1 MSDTPLPPAT
11 GDSAPIDAEFEPAAP
26 KSKKTKPDKRSG
38 PGWTAFGGVTLIS
51 LVSLAIAAAASGFI
65 PGLSKGE
72 DQIEPLKTELAAL
85 KVEENLNRE
94 AIAKLNKDVERAN
107 ELQRQVRTYRA
118 EVDQRLNDLEG
129 ALGVLETDLAAL
141 PTSEVAPVAVTKE
154 NESSTEEIIAE
165 TDPSDNV
172 QTADFEA
179 RFTAL
184 EDQLAGL
191 ALSATQSD
199 DMPLPLND
207 ELEAIEAD
215 ITALKER
222 LDAVET
228 ELAETPDPIEMRNN
242 ANEQA
247 ALALS
252 AIEAAARRGRPFVA
266 AHQRLETALPGNA
279 AVARLE
285 PLSTE
290 AVATLAD
297 LRRDFPDLTSEALA
311 ADPAGNSG
319 ASGWMRSIFGDGVT
333 VRREGETVLKDQ
345 LDEAAK
351 QLQAGDLGRTI
362 DQIEALDPAVQT
374 VFTDWLDNARKRQT
388 LEDTLEALR
397 LTMISKDRP

>member
-26 KSKKTKPDKRSG
+26 KPKEPKPGKRSG
-38 PGWTAFGGVTLIS
+38 PGWTALALVS
-51 LVSLAIAAAASGFI
+51 LLSLAIAAAASGFI
-65 PGLSKGE
+65 PGLSQGE

-94 AIAKLNKDVERAN
+94 AIAKLNKDLEQAN
-107 ELQRQVRTYRA
+107 DLQRQVRTYRA
-118 EVDQRLNDLEG
+118 QVDQRLDDLEG
-129 ALGVLETDLAAL
+129 ALSVLETDLAAL
-141 PTSEVAPVAVTKE
+141 PAEADNSAAPTIEGEANTADVSA
-154 NESSTEEIIAE
+154 NA
-165 TDPSDNV
+165 DASDNT
-172 QTADFEA
+172 QATDIDTRLA
-179 RFTAL
+179 AL
-184 EDQLAGL
+184 EGQLAGL
-191 ALSATQSD
+191 AIPVAKGPERAQ
-199 DMPLPLND
+199 PLAD
-207 ELEAIEAD
+207 EIEAIESD

-228 ELAETPDPIEMRNN
+228 ELAETPDPIEARDN
-242 ANEQA
+242 ASAQA

-266 AHQRLETALPGNA
+266 AHQRLDAALPGNA

-285 PLSTE
+285 PLATE
-290 AVATLAD
+290 AVTTLD
-297 LRRDFPDLTSEALA
+297 ELSKDFPDLISEALA
-311 ADPAGNSG
+311 ADPVSNSG

-333 VRREGETVLKDQ
+333 VRRDGETVLKDE
-345 LDEAAK
+345 LAAAAEH
-351 QLQAGDLGRTI
+351 LQTGDLNRTI